1 MIKLE
6 CIRDNLYT
14 IKYNNKYIHSKFNPV
29 KESERFIARYKYIQ
43 SKKNIVVYG
52 LGLGYHIETIIKIN
66 DTAKIYI
73 FEANDE
79 IIEVCKKIKPH
90 LFKNKNIKIIK
101 YNGEFY
107 NLFKNYLDTCEEFIV
122 HKPSLHTIKDINYKL
137 YNVINNYVIAYESTN
152 ELKEQLIQNYN
163 ENLKVDYSNIID
175 LLNKFKSK
183 NKNKKFVIT
192 AAGPSLDYEL
202 KFLKSSRDSFVIVT
216 VGTALNALMN
226 NNICPDV
233 IVIIDG
239 KIGVANQLKGFEN
252 LQIPLCF
259 LSTASRWAVKNYR
272 GPKYMFFNSEDED
285 EIFIETG
292 KTVAVA
298 AMSIAIHCGAKEI
311 VMLGQDLAYL
321 DGKSHTNTYEGIY
334 GLKDDPIINKNN
346 KFVTGID
353 GSKLNTTSGYI
364 YFKEQIEKLIETNPD
379 VQFINCS
386 KGAFIRGANHME
398 FEQYINDKL
407 NY

>member
-6 CIRDNLYT
+6 CIKENLYT
-14 IKYNNKYIHSKFNPV
+14 IKYNNKYIHSKFNPII
-29 KESERFIARYKYIQ
+29 ESERFISRYKYIEN
-43 SKKNIVVYG
+43 KKNIVVYG
-52 LGLGYHIETIIKIN
+52 LGLGYHIETIIKVN
-66 DTAKIYI
+66 NTAKIYI
-73 FEANDE
+73 FEANNK
-79 IIEVCKKIKPH
+79 IIEICKKIKPY

-101 YNGEFY
+101 YNDKFY

-122 HKPSLHTIKDINYKL
+122 HKPSLYTIKDINYKL

-152 ELKEQLIQNYN
+152 ELKEQLIQNYS
-163 ENLKVDYSNIID
+163 ENLKVDYNNIIN
-175 LLNKFKSK
+175 LVNKFK
-183 NKNKKFVIT
+183 NKKKKFIIT

-202 KFLKSSRDSFVIVT
+202 EFLKQSRDSFIIVT

-226 NNICPDV
+226 NNICPDI

-239 KIGVANQLKGFEN
+239 KKGVANQLKGFEN

-259 LSTASRWAVKNYR
+259 LSTASRWAVKNYS
-272 GPKYMFFNSEDED
+272 GPKYMFFNSEDKD
-285 EIFIETG
+285 DIIIETG

-321 DGKSHTNTYEGIY
+321 DGKSHTNTYEDIY

-353 GSKLNTTSGYI
+353 SSQLNTTSGYI
-364 YFKEQIEKLIETNPD
+364 YFKEQIEKLIETNSN

-386 KGAFIRGANHME
+386 KGAFIRGAKHME